1 MVKKATVTNVQANG
15 TWEGQYGLM
24 YKFEVTFDNGD
35 TGQALSK
42 TDNCKFVVGEEA
54 TYEYKGGQYPKVK
67 YVSEFQ
73 QNNDFRAKP
82 KADNVQELIVKQ
94 NALTNATTFVCN
106 NGGTPQDIL
115 EIADMFKEWVV
126 ADKKP
131 APSTKT
137 DLPF

>member
-1 MVKKATVTNVQANG
+1 MVKKAKVTNVQANG

-106 NGGTPQDIL
+106 NGGTPQDVL
-115 EIADMFKEWVV
+115 EIADMFKEWVLTN
-126 ADKKP
+126 KKP
-131 APSTKT
+131 ASTTKT

>member
-24 YKFEVTFDNGD
+24 YKFEVTFDNND

-106 NGGTPQDIL
+106 NGGTPQDVL
-115 EIADMFKEWVV
+115 EIADMFKEWVLTN
-126 ADKKP
+126 KKP
-131 APSTKT
+131 ASTTKT